1 MPGNRWQIQLASTF
15 VPVLKTWALG
25 GQPRAGKALDL
36 PPCPLGD
43 LPPRPMGVTAQQGSP
58 LRVGGGCYLQQQGT
72 PRWQI
77 APPLS
82 QVVHHLLRIRCT
94 HKSQTP
100 LIRNSFTSG
109 RLAKSTGEIG
119 PLSADSITL
128 WAEASFRRSTKMSL
142 PIFHAQEEGREHRSF
157 NSFFPGC
164 HTEIMRLLSLLCSR
178 QEMATQEKERWSSNW
193 SYKTTAENDIANSLS
208 NVFL

>member
-1 MPGNRWQIQLASTF
+1 MADSVGINFCSSFEDMSPGRPAKSREGSGPPTLSLWRSPSQAHGCDS
-15 VPVLKTWALG
+15 A
-25 GQPRAGKALDL
+25 AGK
-36 PPCPLGD
+36 PPE
-43 LPPRPMGVTAQQGSP
+43 SW
-58 LRVGGGCYLQQQGT
+58 GGGCYLQQQGT

-100 LIRNSFTSG
+100 LIRNSFKSG